1 MLASS
6 PRTGAEQPTLAAS
19 LSNSIARGTL
29 QSGCE
34 AREAIVFGL
43 EHQSPLWC
51 SDFLTV
57 PQASAIGRAINLLV
71 VCRLLRL
78 MRH

>member
-43 EHQSPLWC
+43 EHQSPLSWN
-51 SDFLTV
+51 DYLKL
-57 PQASAIGRAINLLV
+57 PQASAIHRAINLLV